1 MSAAGGR
8 LRYNTGFKLSGNDAM
23 IRTRFAPSPT
33 GYLHI
38 GGARTALFSWAFA
51 QRHGGRFILRI
62 EDTDLERSTAAS
74 TQAILDGMAWL
85 GLDYDEGPFYQMQR
99 LERYREVAEQLLRS
113 GQAYHCYAS
122 KEELEA
128 LREAQRA
135 RGEKPRYDGRW
146 RDSTAAPPAG
156 VKPVIRFKTPLDGEV
171 TFNDLVKGPIT
182 VANGELDDLVL
193 MRADGVPTYNFG
205 VVVDDLD
212 MNITHVIR
220 GDDHLNNTFRQRMIY
235 DAMGWETPQFAHI
248 PMIHGA
254 DGSKLSKRHGAVG
267 LEAYRDMGY
276 LPEAMRNYLLRLGWG
291 HGDTEIISTED
302 AIALFALE
310 DIGRS
315 PSRMDFAKL
324 ANLNAHYMRNLTD
337 DDLMARLAPF
347 LEQALGEKPGEAG
360 LKRVKAGLHDLKE
373 RAETLIELAHA
384 GLFYVRKRPLLPD
397 AAADKILDAAARQL
411 LSDMRGALAAGN
423 DFTAGGIEQTL
434 KSFSSEKGLKLG
446 KVAMPLRC
454 ALTGTTNS
462 PSIFHVAE
470 ILGKDEVLARLD
482 DIIPK

>member
-1 MSAAGGR
+1 MLAKD
-8 LRYNTGFKLSGNDAM
+8 LRYKTLKDQRLY
-23 IRTRFAPSPT
+23 IRMSKVITRFAPSPT

-38 GGARTALFSWAFA
+38 GGGRTALFNWLFARHCGGAFL
-51 QRHGGRFILRI
+51 LRI
-62 EDTDLERSTAAS
+62 EDTDRARSTQEAVDAL
-74 TQAILDGMAWL
+74 LDGLSWL
-85 GLDYDEGPFYQMQR
+85 GLGWDGEPIFQFARMNR
-99 LERYREVAEQLLRS
+99 HAEVA
-113 GQAYHCYAS
+113 H
-122 KEELEA
+122 
-128 LREAQRA
+128 
-135 RGEKPRYDGRW
+135 
-146 RDSTAAPPAG
+146 
-156 VKPVIRFKTPLDGEV
+156 
-171 TFNDLVKGPIT
+171 DLVAQGKAYYCRCTPEDLDAMRAGQKEKGLHVGYDRRCRDKGHASGAVRIKAPDGQGDML
-182 VANGELDDLVL
+182 VKDVVQGDVQVPLPQLDDMILL
-193 MRADGVPTYNFG
+193 RADGTPTYMLS
-205 VVVDDLD
+205 VVVDDHD
-212 MNITHVIR
+212 MDITHVIR